1 MLLMLVILS
10 SYDVML
16 MIFGR
21 VSVRKFIIIKRK
33 KNSSI
38 KEICKKIS
46 TLILITFNIEYNKK

>member
-1 MLLMLVILS
+1 MLLTLVILS

-21 VSVRKFIIIKRK
+21 VSARKFIIIKRK

-38 KEICKKIS
+38 KEIC
-46 TLILITFNIEYNKK
+46 

>member
-1 MLLMLVILS
+1 MLLMLVILL

-38 KEICKKIS
+38 KEIC
-46 TLILITFNIEYNKK
+46 